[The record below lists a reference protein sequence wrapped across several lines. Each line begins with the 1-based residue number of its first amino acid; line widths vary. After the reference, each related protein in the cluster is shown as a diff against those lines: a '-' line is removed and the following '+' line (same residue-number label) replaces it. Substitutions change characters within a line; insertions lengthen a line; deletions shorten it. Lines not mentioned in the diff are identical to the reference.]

1 MYRTWIIIGRKRI
14 FEKGAE
20 FTSSYGV
27 VNEGPEAG
35 PVAPVD
41 GGREVVH
48 HRHAHKALCRV
59 DDPDDGVG
67 VLLAPRRAEGGRRAA
82 EVGGEARPR
91 YI

>member
-1 MYRTWIIIGRKRI
+1 MRI
-14 FEKGAE
+14 NLFF

-27 VNEGPEAG
+27 VDEWPEAG

-41 GGREVVH
+41 GGREIVH

-59 DDPDDGVG
+59 NDPNDGVR
-67 VLLAPRRAEGGRRAA
+67 VLLAARRAEGGRRAA
-82 EVGGEARPR
+82 HVGGEARPR

>member
-1 MYRTWIIIGRKRI
+1 MKKR
-14 FEKGAE
+14 AE

-41 GGREVVH
+41 VGGEVVH
-48 HRHAHKALCRV
+48 HGHAHKALRRV
-59 DDPDDGVG
+59 DDPNYGG
-67 VLLAPRRAEGGRRAA
+67 RVLLAARRAEGGRRAA

-91 YI
+91 YL